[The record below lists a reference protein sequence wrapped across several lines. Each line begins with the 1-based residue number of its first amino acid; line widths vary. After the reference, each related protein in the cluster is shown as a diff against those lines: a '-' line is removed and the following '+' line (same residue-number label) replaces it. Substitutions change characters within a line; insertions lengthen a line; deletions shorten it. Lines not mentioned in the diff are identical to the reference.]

1 MTLFGWFV
9 SQPAISIFSHQ
20 ITSTTSQL
28 EVLFSHNKSATATSH
43 SQPEVLSLMK
53 L

>member
-1 MTLFGWFV
+1 LLVCQQTSYQYFL
-9 SQPAISIFSHQ
+9 ANQ